1 MLMCTGPPGAPGSRG
16 VPGARGRIGDTGATG
31 ATSIQVQMIN
41 PRVKRQA
48 GCPGNVRYNSQ

>member
-1 MLMCTGPPGAPGSRG
+1 MLMCTGPPGAAGSRG